1 MFLFLLF
8 SLSVVSSS
16 FATPWTVALQAP
28 LSMGFTRQDYW
39 SGLLFA
45 SPGDLPD
52 SGIESGSSALQVDS
66 LPSESPGKPQQS
78 VNIFPKLKHL
88 NQTRL

>member
-52 SGIESGSSALQVDS
+52 SGIESGSSALQADFTHLSHGGS
-66 LPSESPGKPQQS
+66 LG
-78 VNIFPKLKHL
+78 
-88 NQTRL
+88 RA